1 MNQEG
6 AGNKGLKKIVWTHEA
21 VFRLTG
27 IEDYISKDSPIRAVK
42 FIESIIDHAE
52 SVLMGNPEAGRVV
65 HEISNPSIRE
75 LVFKK
80 YRIVYRLN
88 KNQIEILTVFEG
100 HRLLR
105 FDEIDSKN

>member
-1 MNQEG
+1 M
-6 AGNKGLKKIVWTHEA
+6 KKIVWTDEA

-27 IEDYISKDSPIRAVK
+27 IEDYISKGSPDRAAK

-52 SVLMGNPEAGRVV
+52 SVLKGNPEAGRIV
-65 HEISNPSIRE
+65 HEISNPAIRE

-105 FDEIDSKN
+105 VYETDMQS

>member
-1 MNQEG
+1 LRQEG
-6 AGNKGLKKIVWTHEA
+6 AGNKGLKKIVWTDEA

-27 IEDYISKDSPIRAVK
+27 IEDYISKDSPDRAVK

-52 SVLMGNPEAGRVV
+52 SVFRNNPEAGRIVP
-65 HEISNPSIRE
+65 EISNPAIRE

-88 KNQIEILTVFEG
+88 KNRIEVLTVFEG

-105 FDEIDSKN
+105 IEEIK